1 MWQTRLS
8 GEICYSDSDRTA
20 DSKNRRRKQEKETE
34 EKQIFANQAIDKS
47 AGRGNIIVHL
57 IYY

>member
-47 AGRGNIIVHL
+47 AVS
-57 IYY
+57 